1 MINVFDYIDYRVF
14 LREFYESKKK
24 EIPYFSLR
32 YIGNRVG
39 MDPGNIVKL
48 FQGKRNLS
56 KKLIAGFITLCKFNT
71 KEAKYF
77 EALVKFGK
85 AKKENEVKRLFE
97 ELISIKDILP
107 VKVRADR
114 YEFYRKWYY
123 TAVAALLNFYE
134 FRGDYKALASQLT
147 PPISVKQAKESIRLL
162 EKLTFI
168 KRDKDGRYVLTNNLI
183 TTGEEWRSLA
193 VRKFQEETIKLA
205 FDSLTNHPK
214 KERDIS
220 TLSITVSPEDLK
232 EIKELTREYRKS
244 VLKIVDESESPQ
256 RAYQLNIQ
264 LFPLTKVKR
273 TGHGKI

>member
-56 KKLIAGFITLCKFNT
+56 KKLIASFVRLCKFNA
-71 KEAKYF
+71 KEARYF
-77 EALVKFGK
+77 ETLVKFNK
-85 AKKENEVKRLFE
+85 AKKESEVKRLFE
-97 ELISIKDILP
+97 ELISIKDIRS
-107 VKVRADR
+107 VKIRADQ
-114 YEFYRKWYY
+114 YEFYQRWYY

-134 FRGDYKALASQLT
+134 FKGDYKALAGQLI

-162 EKLTFI
+162 EKLTII
-168 KRDKDGRYVLTNNLI
+168 KREKDGRYVLTNTLI

-205 FDSLTNHPK
+205 LDSLTNHPK

-244 VLKIVDESESPQ
+244 ILKIVDESESPD

-264 LFPLTKVKR
+264 LFPLTKAKG
-273 TGHGKI
+273 TGHGKV